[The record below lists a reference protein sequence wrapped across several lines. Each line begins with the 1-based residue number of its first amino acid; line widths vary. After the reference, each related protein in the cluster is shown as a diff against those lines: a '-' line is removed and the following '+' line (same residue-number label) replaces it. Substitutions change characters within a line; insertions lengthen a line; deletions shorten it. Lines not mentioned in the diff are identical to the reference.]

1 MKARIIDPHA
11 TVYSKP
17 DLNSA
22 LIAQLLTGN
31 EIEVDSVKN
40 KGDRK
45 WVSVKLQNGQNGYL
59 PGETKIFSIKQ
70 VVLLQDE
77 VNVYSAPF
85 EISSVKSRLKKNSK
99 FFITEVVNQDGKN
112 WAKIRDAAGME
123 GYIDGKTSIKK
134 ITGISKAAAKKTMLY
149 GFLWCIAGTAITVV
163 SYSFAT
169 SGGTYIVSWGAI
181 ILGGLQ
187 FLQGLYHYLRAS
199 A

>member
-22 LIAQLLTGN
+22 LITQLLTGN
-31 EIEVDSVKN
+31 EVEVGSVIN

-45 WVSVKLQNGQNGYL
+45 WVSVQLQNGQRGYL

-77 VNVYSAPF
+77 VSVYSAPF

-99 FFITEVVNQDGKN
+99 FIITEVVNQDGKN

-123 GYIDGKTSIKK
+123 GYIDGKTRIKNL
-134 ITGISKAAAKKTMLY
+134 TVISKAAAKKTMLY
-149 GFLWCIAGTAITVV
+149 GFLLCFAGAAITVV

-181 ILGGLQ
+181 ILGGIQ
-187 FLQGLYHYLRAS
+187 FLRGLFQYLRAP